1 MNIII
6 FGASGFI
13 GNSLINHLLKKNNN
27 VIGCSRN
34 IVIKKSKKFR
44 FYRWEFGQIITK
56 KLLLNID
63 CAIHLSHDF
72 NIINGKNK
80 TINGTMKIVKFLNN
94 AGVKH
99 QFFFSS
105 YSAYKNSDTNYG
117 KTKFILEKKLKSF
130 KNVLI
135 IRPGLVL
142 GNGGLCKKIKKI
154 LNNFPI
160 FIIPFSKKFK
170 VPVISI
176 HKVCHIISCL
186 LNKKYS
192 KKEFNL
198 FEKNFLSIENL
209 FKKINKNLKFLL
221 AVPLPI
227 FFSIFFIKIIKFF
240 AFNFNINHENVKGLL
255 SNQYA
260 THQTDIHLFR

>member
-13 GNSLINHLLKKNNN
+13 GNSLINYLLKNNNN

-44 FYRWEFGQIITK
+44 FYRWEFGQIIAK

-63 CAIHLSHDF
+63 CAIHLTHDF
-72 NIINGKNK
+72 NTIDGKSR
-80 TINGTMKIVKFLNN
+80 TINGTIKIVKFLKK

-99 QFFFSS
+99 QVFFSS
-105 YSAYKNSDTNYG
+105 YSAHKNSDTNYG
-117 KTKFILEKKLKSF
+117 KTKFIIEKKIKSL

-142 GNGGLCKKIKKI
+142 GNGGLCKTIKKM
-154 LNNFPI
+154 LSNFPF

-176 HKVCHIISCL
+176 HKVCHITSCL
-186 LNKKYS
+186 LKKKYS
-192 KKEFNL
+192 KTEFNP
-198 FEKNFLSIENL
+198 FDKNFLSMQDL
-209 FKKINKNLKFLL
+209 FKKINKNLKLL
-221 AVPLPI
+221 VSVPLPI
-227 FFSIFFIKIIKFF
+227 SFSIFFIKVIKFF
-240 AFNFNINHENVKGLL
+240 KLNFNINHENIKGLL
-255 SNQYA
+255 SNQYV
-260 THQTDIHLFR
+260 THQTDLHLFR

>member
-13 GNSLINHLLKKNNN
+13 GNFLISNLLKKNNN

-34 IVIKKSKKFR
+34 RVFKKSKKFR
-44 FYRWEFGQIITK
+44 FYKWKLGQIITK

-63 CAIHLSHDF
+63 CAIHLTHDF
-72 NIINGKNK
+72 NTIDGKSK
-80 TINGTMKIVKFLNN
+80 TINGTIKIVKFLNK
-94 AGVKH
+94 AGVQH
-99 QFFFSS
+99 QIIFSS
-105 YSAYKNSDTNYG
+105 YSAHKNSDTNYG
-117 KTKFILEKKLKSF
+117 KTKFIIEKKLKSF

-142 GNGGLCKKIKKI
+142 GNGGLCKKIKEI
-154 LNNFPI
+154 LNNFSI

-176 HKVCHIISCL
+176 HKICYIISCL

-198 FEKNFLSIENL
+198 FEKNLLSIEDL
-209 FKKINKNLKFLL
+209 FKKINKKLKFLVS
-221 AVPLPI
+221 VPLPI
-227 FFSIFFIKIIKFF
+227 SFSIFFIKAINFF
-240 AFNFNINHENVKGLL
+240 NLNFNINHENVKSLL

-260 THQTDIHLFR
+260 THQTDLHLFR